1 MNFQLRYRW
10 EIAPLSDLFIVY
22 NRNANRRAGIFNFA
36 DQFDDAWQNPLVSQL
51 VIKLR
56 YRLGT

>member
-1 MNFQLRYRW
+1 MNFQMRYRW

-22 NRNANRRAGIFNFA
+22 TRNANRREGVYDFS
-36 DQFDDAWQNPLVSQL
+36 DQFDDAWQNPLLSQL

>member
-1 MNFQLRYRW
+1 MNFQIRYRW
-10 EIAPLSDLFIVY
+10 EIAPLSDLFVVY
-22 NRNANRRAGIFNFA
+22 SRAGNQRRTLLNFG
-36 DQFDDAWQNPLVSQL
+36 DQFDNVWEAPLDSQL